1 MNEERVPSSRPIRG
15 TRKLRLLPLLAAT
28 YFMVSGGPYDIE
40 DIIGYGGYAHA
51 LLLLFLLPF
60 FWSFPTALML
70 GELASA
76 VPEEG
81 GFYAWVRRA
90 LGPFWGFQESWL
102 SLASSVFDMAI
113 YPTTFVL
120 YLERLAPTLT
130 TGHRGLLLELAVVA
144 AAVVWNL
151 RGAAAVGEGSVKL
164 WVISISPFVV
174 LVGLALYAGFFS
186 SHGHA
191 SMAHPAG
198 VGFST
203 AVLVAMWNYMG
214 WDNATTVA
222 NEVENPQRNYP
233 RMILLAIA
241 MIMLTYAIPVSAVAW
256 AGIPAS
262 RFSTGAWVD
271 AAGTLGGPLLATAVV
286 VAGVV
291 DDFGTFSNLTLS
303 YTRLPHA
310 LAEDGFLPAVFTKRL
325 RNGSPWV
332 AVLVCGLCWAL
343 ALGFTFERLI
353 TVDLVLWGISLVL
366 EFLALI
372 VLRKREPL
380 LPRPFRIPGPDWVAV
395 LLGLG
400 PTALTAYALYASRSE
415 VVAGMSAFGFSLG
428 IAALG
433 LPLYLL
439 AAWSRRQ
446 RGAGVSGWGR
456 TDGLGID
463 ESSASEHTPRPGRT
477 MR

>member
-1 MNEERVPSSRPIRG
+1 MPNRLSNAIRAVAKPRSS
-15 TRKLRLLPLLAAT
+15 KLHFLPLLAAT

-40 DIIGYGGYAHA
+40 DIIGYGGYERA
-51 LLLLFLLPF
+51 LLLVLLLPF
-60 FWSFPTALML
+60 FWSFPVALML

-76 VPEEG
+76 VPAEG
-81 GFYAWVRRA
+81 GFYAWVHRA
-90 LGPFWGFQESWL
+90 LGPFWGFQEAWL

-120 YLERLAPTLT
+120 YLERLAPALT
-130 TGHRGLLLELAVVA
+130 AGHRGLVLELAVVA
-144 AAVVWNL
+144 AAVLWNL
-151 RGAAAVGEGSVKL
+151 RGAVAVGEGSVRL
-164 WVISISPFVV
+164 WAVSISPYVV
-174 LVGLALYAGFFS
+174 LVGLGVAAGFLGTRGPFG
-186 SHGHA
+186 GHA

-198 VGFST
+198 ANFSI

-214 WDNATTVA
+214 WDNATTMA

-233 RMILLAIA
+233 RMILSAVL
-241 MIMLTYAIPVSAVAW
+241 MVMLTYAIPISVVAW

-271 AAGTLGGPLLATAVV
+271 VARMLGGPLLATAVV
-286 VAGVV
+286 IAGVV
-291 DDFGTFSNLTLS
+291 DDFGTFGNLTMS

-332 AVLVCGLCWAL
+332 AILACGLCWAL

-353 TVDLVLWGISLVL
+353 TVDLVLWGLSLTL
-366 EFLALI
+366 EFLALV

-380 LPRPFRIPGPDWVAV
+380 LARPFRIPGPDWVAV
-395 LLGLG
+395 LLGLS
-400 PTALTAYALYASRSE
+400 PTALTVYALYASRSE
-415 VVAGMSAFGFSLG
+415 TVAGISAFAFSLT

-433 LPLYLL
+433 IPLYLL
-439 AAWSRRQ
+439 AAWSRRGLTT
-446 RGAGVSGWGR
+446 RR
-456 TDGLGID
+456 T
-463 ESSASEHTPRPGRT
+463 S
-477 MR
+477 